1 MLERNLVLP
10 HTLAELADARGSEA
24 AMVDVEGGTCT
35 FADLHETNLRWAAA
49 YRALGLEPGQTVVTM
64 VPNSFEAYYAWLGA
78 AWLNAIEVPANF
90 MYRGSMLQYLLN
102 NAGAEYLVI
111 ALRFLDRLE
120 PVAGDVPKLRTVVV
134 PDADGDLPD
143 LPFRIVTGAEF
154 LDGVKPADDLPGP
167 EYYDTTAMI
176 YTSGTTGPS
185 KGVLVPWAS
194 LFEFVRIIPEGFLNP
209 GVAHYTTYPAFHVSG
224 KAMLYLTARFAAK
237 LIIRESF
244 SLTEFWNDIRV
255 HGCETA
261 GLVGPMGSLL
271 MLNPP
276 RPDDADT
283 PLQRI
288 FMGPL
293 IPEVE
298 EFKRRFGV
306 QVGTGYGMTE
316 VGVPLAH
323 PGFDLPNGRSCGR
336 QRTGPPGYQVRVVD
350 EHDED
355 VGPNKVG
362 ELIVRADE
370 PWVLNAGYFGMPERT
385 AEAWRNG
392 WFHTGDGFMY
402 DDDGNFYF
410 VDRMKDALRRRGENI
425 SSFEVEAGVSQ
436 HPAVQE
442 CAVVAV
448 PSELGED
455 EVKVCVVVRPD
466 EKLTPEELIEFLIPR
481 MPRFMIPRY
490 VEFIDELPKTEA
502 TFRTQK
508 VKLREDPLNERTWDR
523 EAAGVSLPRD

>member
-1 MLERNLVLP
+1 
-10 HTLAELADARGSEA
+10 
-24 AMVDVEGGTCT
+24 MVDVAGRTAS
-35 FADLHETNLRWAAA
+35 FSDVHETNLRWAAA
-49 YRALGLEPGQTVVTM
+49 YRALGVEPGQRVVTM

-78 AWLNAIEVPANF
+78 AWLGAIEVPANF
-90 MYRGSMLQYLLN
+90 MYRGFMLQYVLN
-102 NAGAEYLVI
+102 NAEAELLVI
-111 ALRFLDRLE
+111 AERFLDRLE
-120 PVAGDVPKLRTVVV
+120 PVARELPNLKTVVV
-134 PDADGDLPD
+134 LDAASANGLPD
-143 LPFRIVTGAEF
+143 LPFRVVTGPEF
-154 LDGVKPADDLPGP
+154 LTDVKPADDLVGP
-167 EYYDTTAMI
+167 EYYDITAMI

-194 LFEFVRIIPEGFLNP
+194 LHEFVRMVPSDILAEGTAN
-209 GVAHYTTYPAFHVSG
+209 YTMYPAFHVAG
-224 KAMLYLTARFAAK
+224 KAMLYMTARFKAR
-237 LIIRESF
+237 LVIRESF
-244 SLTEFWNDIRV
+244 SLGEFWNDIRT
-255 HGCETA
+255 HDCKAA
-261 GLVGPMGSLL
+261 GLVGPIAALL

-276 RPDDADT
+276 EPADADN
-283 PLQRI
+283 PLEKT

-298 EFKRRFGV
+298 EFKKRFGV
-306 QVGTGYGMTE
+306 QVGTAYGMTE
-316 VGVPLAH
+316 IGAPLAH
-323 PGFDLPNGRSCGR
+323 GFDLPNGRSCGR
-336 QRTGPPGYQVRVVD
+336 ARTGPPGYHVRVVD

-362 ELIVRADE
+362 ELIVRSDD
-370 PWVLNAGYFGMPERT
+370 PWVLNAGYWRMPEKT

-425 SSFEVEAGVSQ
+425 SSFEVEGGVSQ

-455 EVKVCVVVRPD
+455 DVKACIVLRPD
-466 EKLTPEELIEFLIPR
+466 QKLAPEELIEFLIPR

-490 VEFIDELPKTEA
+490 VEFVDELPKTEA

-508 VKLREDPLNERTWDR
+508 VKLREDPVNDRTWDR
-523 EAAGVSLPRD
+523 EAAGIVLPKDSPTS